1 MLEFFSFL
9 PYLFFVVLGLHC
21 CAGFSLVAA
30 IGGVCVWGGGGWGL
44 ETLFFVAGVQASSF
58 IGFSCC
64 RALGL
69 GSQASGVAAHGC
81 RDLVAG

>member
-30 IGGVCVWGGGGWGL
+30 IGGVCVGGGAVVGAWKRCSL
-44 ETLFFVAGVQASSF
+44 SQVYRLLVSLAS
-58 IGFSCC
+58 
-64 RALGL
+64 
-69 GSQASGVAAHGC
+69 
-81 RDLVAG
+81 LVAEHWV